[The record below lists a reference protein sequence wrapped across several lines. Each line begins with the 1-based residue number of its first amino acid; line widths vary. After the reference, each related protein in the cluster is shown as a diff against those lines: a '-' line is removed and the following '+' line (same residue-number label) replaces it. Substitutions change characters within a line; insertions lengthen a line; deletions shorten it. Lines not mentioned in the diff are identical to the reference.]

1 MIAKEE
7 NLGRTPTLT
16 KMTTR
21 KCKQKGV
28 VEGKWNKLK
37 VGGGFAISM

>member
-1 MIAKEE
+1 MITKEE

-16 KMTTR
+16 KMTTK

-28 VEGKWNKLK
+28 VEGNKLK
-37 VGGGFAISM
+37 VGGGVAISM